1 MFVFPTNENFLQH
14 NHNAAI
20 KIRKWTMM
28 HYYRLILRFHSGFS
42 IVPVMSFITKRSSP
56 DSHAVFNW
64 HDSLVFLN
72 LEQSLSLSWVSRP
85 WCFWRF
91 QASYFVECLSRV
103 VGLSDVSLW
112 LDSVYVYLLCPWCIL
127 LVAHDL
133 TITVGSYL
141 DCLNKVCFPS
151 FSTIVLIFLLSWLI
165 SICGKAFK
173 II

>member
-151 FSTIVLIFLLSWLI
+151 FSAIVLIFLLSWLI